1 MGAFHISYNYLALI
15 GKKYRDSG
23 IEDLLIESGVYAA
36 GSTSSLMKGKSF
48 NRGIR
53 AHKLLSEAMF
63 RLIWMAFIEWY
74 SKPGNCITDE
84 SMIIQSITS
93 GINVVLY
100 KRKEMYQKE

>member
-1 MGAFHISYNYLALI
+1 MEFSNVVIGMGAFHISYNYLALI

-48 NRGIR
+48 SRGIR

-63 RLIWMAFIEWY
+63 CLIWIYRM
-74 SKPGNCITDE
+74 
-84 SMIIQSITS
+84 
-93 GINVVLY
+93 VLQV
-100 KRKEMYQKE
+100 R